1 MNVPFANL
9 KRQHDVFKKQLVEL
23 FERHIDES
31 NFVRGQEI
39 IEFENE
45 FSEAHRLSH
54 VVSCANGTDAI
65 SIAAMALGIRP
76 GDKVL
81 VPAYWVSSASA
92 ISILGAIPI
101 FAISTPR
108 HGT

>member
-45 FSEAHRLSH
+45 FSEAHRLTCG
-54 VVSCANGTDAI
+54 VLCEWNGCNFYCGNGFGY
-65 SIAAMALGIRP
+65 SPWG
-76 GDKVL
+76 
-81 VPAYWVSSASA
+81 
-92 ISILGAIPI
+92 
-101 FAISTPR
+101 
-108 HGT
+108 